1 MVNNTLTKIALFF
14 FGLSILTLVLNYH
27 TYVNADDGNEK
38 LTVSREMALRAI
50 QEASA
55 EGADISKLA
64 DQFNVAVDLVQHGQ
78 ISDFDLC
85 RSHDDCVDRAST
97 IFMSVATDAA
107 TLRDNARNASAKEMI
122 LSEVYVLIGAFATS
136 FLALFCYGH
145 WKSTRLVTFL
155 NSEIREVE

>member
-64 DQFNVAVDLVQHGQ
+64 DQFNVAADLVQHAQ
-78 ISDFDLC
+78 FPDFDLC
-85 RSHDDCVDRAST
+85 RSHDDCVDQAST
-97 IFMSVATDAA
+97 IFMSQATDPA
-107 TLRDNARNASAKEMI
+107 TP
-122 LSEVYVLIGAFATS
+122 T
-136 FLALFCYGH
+136 
-145 WKSTRLVTFL
+145 
-155 NSEIREVE
+155 